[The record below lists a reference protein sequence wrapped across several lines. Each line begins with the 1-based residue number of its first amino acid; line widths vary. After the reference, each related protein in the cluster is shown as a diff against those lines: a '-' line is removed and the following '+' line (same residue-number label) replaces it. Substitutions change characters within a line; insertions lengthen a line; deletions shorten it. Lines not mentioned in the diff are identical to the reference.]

1 MVLDIETIDRIFYFK
16 IAFFDNIY
24 FAFYYRTNLLGVTI
38 INLLAGMILNI
49 QGVLCRPMLLLAQQ
63 ASVP

>member
-1 MVLDIETIDRIFYFK
+1 MQLMADDP
-16 IAFFDNIY
+16 
-24 FAFYYRTNLLGVTI
+24 
-38 INLLAGMILNI
+38 LAGTTLNI